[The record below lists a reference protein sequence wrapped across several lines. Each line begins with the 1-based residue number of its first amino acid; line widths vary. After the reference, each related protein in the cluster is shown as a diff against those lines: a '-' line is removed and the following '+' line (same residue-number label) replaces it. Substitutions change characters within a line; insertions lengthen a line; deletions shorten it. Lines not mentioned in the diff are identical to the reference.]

1 MPAGCAALGGGL
13 GGSFFCAGAAGVDVE
28 LLVGAVCCA
37 ALLLGLTTFD
47 SVAMWFVL
55 IVLLGAALGV
65 TEAGVLSISS
75 SAAGGG
81 LMTAQ
86 VVYAQ
91 AFAFGF
97 LIGPPVATWLTTQ
110 FSLIS
115 SGVVV
120 GLVLLLGAASG
131 FLAPMPD
138 QPGPIR

>member
-1 MPAGCAALGGGL
+1 VAA
-13 GGSFFCAGAAGVDVE
+13 
-28 LLVGAVCCA
+28 
-37 ALLLGLTTFD
+37 
-47 SVAMWFVL
+47 WFVL
-55 IVLLGAALGV
+55 IVLLGAALGL

-75 SAAGGG
+75 SAAEGG

-97 LIGPPVATWLTTQ
+97 LIGPPLATWLTTR

-115 SGVVV
+115 SGAVV
-120 GLVLLLGAASG
+120 GLVLLLGASSG